1 MSKKNRKK
9 NLFGLFLL
17 AFIGLLL
24 SENPL
29 EGWKGRQTGFFI
41 GKDSFFFEQEE
52 STAPSENLTVH
63 YLDVEKCNCAL
74 VCSSDGHF
82 MLIDAGSNDDAH
94 TEETMEYLKA
104 QGVERLDYLVVT
116 HPHMDHI
123 RSVPEIV
130 NRFEVTEVLMGDFS
144 PDMVGTKI
152 YCMVLDAIQEKG
164 ILRTSPAEGE
174 VYQLG
179 NASFSILANDDSA
192 QTAAEDLNNTSIV
205 LRLTD
210 GLHDFLF
217 CGDAE
222 KELEAALLEKN
233 ADLSA
238 DVLLAAHH
246 GSSSSNS
253 PAFLEAVGP
262 QIVVIS
268 CGADMDGEAQKP
280 AQSVLKAFENLGTK
294 VFRSDENGD
303 VVIESLQEGLR
314 IRTEK

>member
-1 MSKKNRKK
+1 MSAKNRKK
-9 NLFGLFLL
+9 NLLWLLLL

-41 GKDSFFFEQEE
+41 GEESIFVKQEE
-52 STAPSENLTVH
+52 STAPSENLTVQ

-74 VCSSDGHF
+74 VRSGDGHF

-94 TEETMEYLKA
+94 TEKTLEYLKA
-104 QGVERLDYLVVT
+104 QGVKTLDYLVLT
-116 HPHMDHI
+116 HPHLDHI
-123 RSVPEIV
+123 RSVPELV
-130 NRFEVTEVLMGDFS
+130 NSFAVNEVLMGDFS
-144 PDMVGTKI
+144 PDTVGTKI
-152 YCMVLDAIQEKG
+152 YGMVMDAIQEMD
-164 ILRTSPAEGE
+164 ILRTSPAEGA

-179 NASFSILANDDSA
+179 NASFTILASDDSA
-192 QTAAEDLNNTSIV
+192 QNAAEDLNNTSIV
-205 LRLTD
+205 LMLTD

-222 KELEAALLEKN
+222 QELEAALLEKN

-253 PAFLEAVGP
+253 PAFLEAARP
-262 QIVVIS
+262 QIAVIS
-268 CGADMDGEAQKP
+268 CGADLDGEMHKP
-280 AQSVLKAFENLGTK
+280 AQSVLETFENLGTK
-294 VFRSDENGD
+294 VFRSDENGN
-303 VVIESLQEGLR
+303 VVIESLQEGLQ